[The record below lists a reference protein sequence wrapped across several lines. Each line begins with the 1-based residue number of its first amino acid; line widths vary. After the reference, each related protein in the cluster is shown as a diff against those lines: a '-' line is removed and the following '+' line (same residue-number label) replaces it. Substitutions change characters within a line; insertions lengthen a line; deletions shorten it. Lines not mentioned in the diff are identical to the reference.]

1 MNLKNQIREALGLS
15 KEIKL
20 EAQAKSADGT
30 IVVSDTDFVAG
41 ANIMILAEDGTT
53 MPLPVG
59 EYEMEN
65 GDMVKITEEGVISE
79 VMKGEEEEVD
89 AKMRDKD
96 EYEEETPA
104 EEEAE
109 EAVTEVVEEVV
120 SATEEIAEA
129 INEATPDEVT
139 PEIAQQAAE
148 IAVAVVEEK
157 AEEVALSKEMRTV
170 LSIIRKEL
178 DSIKEPKKVKR
189 VKPAKKSFKKAE
201 PAAKPIQSKKFS
213 SKKKKSPIQ
222 ELSSTEYKALTTKE
236 RYLFNLGK

>member
-1 MNLKNQIREALGLS
+1 MNLKDQIREALGLS

-20 EAQAKSADGT
+20 EAQAKLADGT

-59 EYEMEN
+59 DYELED
-65 GDMVKITEEGVISE
+65 GTIISVAEEGVISE
-79 VMKGEEEEVD
+79 VSEGEEEEVD
-89 AKMRDKD
+89 AGKEKD
-96 EYEEETPA
+96 EYEEEEAPA
-104 EEEAE
+104 EDEAE

-178 DSIKEPKKVKR
+178 DAIKKPTKVKS
-189 VKPAKKSFKKAE
+189 VKKNFTKAK
-201 PAAKPIQSKKFS
+201 PAAKPVQSKKFS
-213 SKKKKSPIQ
+213 SKKRKSAMQ

>member
-20 EAQAKSADGT
+20 EAQAKLADGT

-89 AKMRDKD
+89 ARKEKD
-96 EYEEETPA
+96 EYEETPA

-157 AEEVALSKEMRTV
+157 AEEVTLSKEMRTV

-178 DSIKEPKKVKR
+178 DSIREPKKVKR

-236 RYLFNLGK
+236 RYLFNLGR

>member
-15 KEIKL
+15 KEVKL
-20 EAQAKSADGT
+20 EAQAKLADGT
-30 IVVSDTDFVAG
+30 IVVSDTDFEAG

-59 EYEMEN
+59 EYELED
-65 GDMVKITEEGVISE
+65 GTGLSVTEEGVIAE
-79 VMKGEEEEVD
+79 IYETEEEEVD
-89 AKMRDKD
+89 AGKDKD
-96 EYEEETPA
+96 EYEEEEAPA
-104 EEEAE
+104 EDVAE

-120 SATEEIAEA
+120 SATDEIAAA
-129 INEATPDEVT
+129 IDEATGEEVT

-170 LSIIRKEL
+170 LSIMRKEL
-178 DSIKEPKKVKR
+178 DAIKETKKVKPVR
-189 VKPAKKSFKKAE
+189 KSFKKA
-201 PAAKPIQSKKFS
+201 KPDGKPVQSKKFS
-213 SKKKKSPIQ
+213 SKKRKSVME
-222 ELSSTEYKALTTKE
+222 ELSATEYKALTTKE